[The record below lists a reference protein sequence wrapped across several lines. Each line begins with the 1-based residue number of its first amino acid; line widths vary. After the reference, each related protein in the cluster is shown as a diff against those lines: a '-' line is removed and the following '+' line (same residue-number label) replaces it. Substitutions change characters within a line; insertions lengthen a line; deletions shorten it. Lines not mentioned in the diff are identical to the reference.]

1 METTQ
6 TPTLI
11 IDADFRELI
20 RPLHTK
26 EYLQLE
32 ENILADGCRDPIVT
46 WKGII
51 VDGHNRYEICKRH
64 GLLFSTVEKD
74 FDSRESAAVWICL
87 NQLGRRNISEETRK
101 YLIGMQYENE
111 KVINARRNAK
121 GINQY
126 SHKEEP
132 ARQRGKPPSAE
143 LKTYTMDRVAVDHH
157 VSRGTVQKY
166 ARYAN
171 ALETIRKKDPKLFPK
186 ILSGRY
192 KISHEN
198 LVQLS
203 LLPTAE
209 IKKIEKRL
217 DSSAAA
223 FVQYKGTR
231 TELEKVADVA
241 VPEPQFSTC
250 VKDMPE
256 YDPDA
261 EIVGLTLTIPS
272 WEGSIERVI
281 RTANLEKASDKAKN
295 ELIDSLERLSK
306 RVLTAISVIK
316 E

>member
-1 METTQ
+1 MENIT
-6 TPTLI
+6 TLI
-11 IDADFRELI
+11 IDETFRELI
-20 RPLHTK
+20 RPLHAK
-26 EYLQLE
+26 EYRQLE

-46 WKGII
+46 WNGII
-51 VDGHNRYEICKRH
+51 IDGHNRYEICKRYN
-64 GLLFSTVEKD
+64 LPFTTVEME
-74 FDSRESAAVWICL
+74 FDSRESVIVWICL

-121 GINQY
+121 GVNQY
-126 SHKEEP
+126 SHKDEQSRP
-132 ARQRGKPPSAE
+132 RGRPSYQREDKS
-143 LKTYTMDRVAVDHH
+143 YTMDRVADDHH

-166 ARYAN
+166 ARYAS

-198 LVQLS
+198 IVHLS
-203 LLPTAE
+203 SLPPEE
-209 IKKIEKRL
+209 IKKLEKRL
-217 DSSAAA
+217 DNSAAA
-223 FVQYKGTR
+223 FVKYKGIR
-231 TELEKVADVA
+231 SELEKVADTVNR
-241 VPEPQFSTC
+241 ETQFSVS

-281 RTANLEKASDKAKN
+281 KTANLEKASTKAKH
-295 ELIDSLERLSK
+295 ELLDSLKSLLNQITSIID
-306 RVLTAISVIK
+306 AIK

>member
-1 METTQ
+1 MEKEQ
-6 TPTLI
+6 TPTLT
-11 IDADFRELI
+11 IDSDFRELI
-20 RPLHTK
+20 RPLNTK

-46 WKGII
+46 WNGII

-64 GLLFSTVEKD
+64 GLPFTTVEMD

-101 YLIGMQYENE
+101 YLIGIQYENE
-111 KVINARRNAK
+111 KVINARRNPK

-126 SHKEEP
+126 SYKDGQTRP
-132 ARQRGKPPSAE
+132 RGKLPFPAV
-143 LKTYTMDRVAVDHH
+143 KTYTMDRVAVDHH

-198 LVQLS
+198 VVQLS
-203 LLPTAE
+203 TLPPEE
-209 IKKIEKRL
+209 IKKLEKRL
-217 DSSAAA
+217 DNSAAA

-231 TELEKVADVA
+231 SELEKVADNIT
-241 VPEPQFSTC
+241 QFSVS

-272 WEGSIERVI
+272 WKGSIERVI
-281 RTANLEKASDKAKN
+281 KTANLKRASIKAKS
-295 ELIDSLERLSK
+295 ELLNSLNALQEQIKLIIE
-306 RVLTAISVIK
+306 TIK